1 MPKISPHVETQ
12 DLSSMSPSGFASLRN
27 RRKPQCQRK
36 RRLKHTS
43 AVQRGEVGIPRSV
56 QMYLRMF
63 LFNIRR
69 GETSFAQT
77 SFAQS
82 LRAND
87 HLRAKYFLP
96 LPLLLCFL
104 CLLNSALAQSIH
116 GYTIGFSGKKFLG
129 DMPKWSANKLM

>member
-1 MPKISPHVETQ
+1 WYRAFHAPNIPPCRDAIDRVSHPKETQ
-12 DLSSMSPSGFASLRN
+12 CIASLQ
-27 RRKPQCQRK
+27 KKQS
-36 RRLKHTS
+36 KHTS
-43 AVQRGEVGIPRSV
+43 SVQRGEVGIPRSV

-96 LPLLLCFL
+96 LRYCYYVS
-104 CLLNSALAQSIH
+104 CVC
-116 GYTIGFSGKKFLG
+116 
-129 DMPKWSANKLM
+129 